1 MKPLVIEDELKLAA
15 WLRRG
20 LTESGYAVDVAH
32 DGIHGLQLA
41 MEGGYDLL
49 LLDSMLPGIDG
60 LTLLA
65 ALGKSKQ
72 TPVLMLTVRVHGDD
86 RVRGRQ
92 GGVDDD
98 LSKPIEV
105 SVLTARIQVR
115 LRGRLGTELNART

>member
-1 MKPLVIEDELKLAA
+1 
-15 WLRRG
+15 
-20 LTESGYAVDVAH
+20 
-32 DGIHGLQLA
+32 

-98 LSKPIEV
+98 LSKLHCGLPNSGHSHLSANGLERERLAKYV
-105 SVLTARIQVR
+105 QLSKMTFTAATFFAASGLLI
-115 LRGRLGTELNART
+115 LLKELFGLSF